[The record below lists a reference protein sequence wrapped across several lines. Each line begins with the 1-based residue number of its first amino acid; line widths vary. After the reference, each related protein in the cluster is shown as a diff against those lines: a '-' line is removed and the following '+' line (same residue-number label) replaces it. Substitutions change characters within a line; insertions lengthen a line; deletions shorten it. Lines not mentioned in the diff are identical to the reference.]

1 MPGKYRIQFTR
12 LDNHISGW
20 EWWLTLT
27 RKLEAVLVTVA
38 SAVEEQNWSDFVK
51 SVHIIP
57 LQIKI
62 MAKNITLNKRP
73 NWKEK

>member
-1 MPGKYRIQFTR
+1 M
-12 LDNHISGW
+12 
-20 EWWLTLT
+20 
-27 RKLEAVLVTVA
+27 KLEAVLVTVA
-38 SAVEEQNWSDFVK
+38 SAVEEQNWRDFVK